1 MAANEALDRAD
12 QFTITASGATADN
25 AGAGPIS
32 GEPLIWGLANSPS
45 VALGVVCETSYTP
58 PGSLVPTG
66 NITIKTIGAFFLT
79 VSAKTSINPGASKAI
94 NPGDPIYADGGTQDT
109 VDGLLF
115 GITLNANSATGWLF
129 GRAMD
134 ALAAGTTGTIRVRI
148 GGK

>member
-58 PGSLVPTG
+58 PGNLVPDG
-66 NITIKTIGAFFLT
+66 QITVKCVGAFYLP
-79 VSAKTSINPGASKAI
+79 VSAKTSINPGTGKAI
-94 NPGDPIYADGGTQDT
+94 NPGDPIYADGGVLDT
-109 VDGLLF
+109 TDGILY
-115 GITLNANSATGWLF
+115 GITLNVNSTTGWFF
-129 GRAMD
+129 GRAM
-134 ALAAGTTGTIRVRI
+134 AGLASGQTGTLPVKL
-148 GGK
+148 GH